1 MPQRFLTRS
10 WTLVLLLP
18 LACKDPETAA
28 AQTQA
33 TQVQTSLSE
42 GREALTKGNYGR
54 AIAALQKASNAAPES
69 VEPLLL
75 LAEAHRLGGNPGAS
89 ILTLKQAEGLLPGSD
104 PVIQKQLSELYLREG
119 QGAQAI
125 STLVALRDEGKLSHA
140 DILALARLQA
150 RQGLAEDAFTTLE
163 RILRENPDDAAT
175 KTVEAEILLMKGDE
189 LLAANLMDRVLQGSP
204 EFTAARLLRARYFLM
219 SGFSDLAEADLQ
231 SVPAADAGTTE
242 VVAMKARV
250 LMALGRPT
258 EAESAL
264 KALLQD
270 DEENAEALA
279 WLADIVRAQ
288 GRASEAQQLVDRALH
303 LKPRLARGLYVRGRV
318 LEDQDDA
325 RAAEDSYRFALKAEP
340 GFSPALSRMWRLHL
354 KAGRKPEAQATLERL
369 MGLGEA
375 AVEDKAA
382 LANLYAQFETQ
393 LPRGKKLIEEALQ
406 REPQNPEYLRIQKA
420 LDKATP
426 KKKKAPTGPLI
437 IRGGRR

>member
-42 GREALTKGNYGR
+42 GREALTNGNYGR
-54 AIAALQKASNAAPES
+54 AIAALQKASNSAPES

-89 ILTLKQAEGLLPGSD
+89 ILTLKQAEALLPGSD
-104 PVIQKQLSELYLREG
+104 PVIQKQLADLYLREG

-125 STLVALRDEGKLSHA
+125 STLVALRNEGKLSHE

-175 KTVEAEILLMKGDE
+175 KTVEAEILLMKGEE
-189 LLAANLMDRVLQGSP
+189 LLAANLMDRVLQASP

-219 SGFSDLAEADLQ
+219 SGYSDLAEADLQ
-231 SVPAADAGTTE
+231 AVPPADAATTD

-250 LMALGRPT
+250 LMALGRPA

-270 DEENAEALA
+270 DEDNAEALA

-318 LEDQDDA
+318 LEDQDDP

-354 KAGRKPEAQATLERL
+354 KAGRKPEAQVTLERL
-369 MGLGEA
+369 LGLGDA
-375 AVEDKAA
+375 AVDEKAA

-406 REPQNPEYLRIQKA
+406 REPTNPDYLRIQKA
-420 LDKATP
+420 IDKATP